1 MIVAATGHRPEKL
14 ADRAICYEPIVL
26 ERLTHL
32 AIAAFQKMQPAQ
44 VISGMALGWDSGV
57 ALAAIAL
64 NIPLVAAVPFKGQ
77 ESAWRQGDRDRY
89 FEILDNAIEVVY
101 VCDPG
106 YAAWKMQKRNE
117 LMCDRS
123 DVVLALWDGGE
134 KGGTKNCV
142 DYARSKNKRV
152 INVWN
157 SWDRFSGIF

>member
-32 AIAAFQKMQPAQ
+32 AIAVFQKMQPTQ
-44 VISGMALGWDSGV
+44 VISGMALVWDSGV
-57 ALAAIAL
+57 ALAAIDL
-64 NIPLVAAVPFKGQ
+64 NIPLVAAVPFRGQ
-77 ESAWRQGDRDRY
+77 ECKWSRDDRDRH
-89 FEILDNAIEVVY
+89 FQVRDNAIEVVY

-117 LMCDRS
+117 LMVDRS
-123 DVVLALWDGGE
+123 DVVLALWDGSN
-134 KGGTKNCV
+134 GGTKNCV
-142 DYARSKNKRV
+142 HYARSKNKRV

-157 SWDRFSGIF
+157 SWDKFSGIF